1 MPFPW
6 ALLKDDRT
14 HLELHI
20 SNPESQ
26 SLILWIFKWPPGNPK
41 KPGILAWILSPKSL
55 PLRPVTV
62 TLFGNRAFVD
72 AVSEKAMAPHSRT
85 LAWNIPWMEEPGRL
99 QSMGVTKSRTWL
111 SDFTFTFHFHALEE
125 EMATHSCSYL
135 ENPRDGGAWWAAGY
149 GVTQSRTWLKWFSS
163 SSSN

>member
-1 MPFPW
+1 MKSGPTGDRKSSHLPGSKGIIWESPDKKSRNCKTLSRLQSMPFPW

-14 HLELHI
+14 HLELYI

-26 SLILWIFKWPPGNPK
+26 SPILWIFKWSPGNPK

-72 AVSEKAMAPHSRT
+72 AVSEKAMASHSRT

-99 QSMGVTKSRTWL
+99 QSMRSHRVGHDW
-111 SDFTFTFHFHALEE
+111 SDLAD
-125 EMATHSCSYL
+125 AVC
-135 ENPRDGGAWWAAGY
+135 N
-149 GVTQSRTWLKWFSS
+149 
-163 SSSN
+163 